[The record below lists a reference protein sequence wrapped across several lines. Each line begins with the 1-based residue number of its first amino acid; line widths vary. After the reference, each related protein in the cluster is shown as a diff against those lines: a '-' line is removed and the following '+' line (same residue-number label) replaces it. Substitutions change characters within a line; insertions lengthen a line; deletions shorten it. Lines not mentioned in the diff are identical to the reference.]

1 MYAVIG
7 SDCSLVESGIGGGE
21 NTSAPKSARMTTN
34 DTEPANNSGDSVNEL
49 SAGQRRRGDFNA
61 ASLLPCLRV
70 PESENDLKWMT
81 SQSLSIVYYTHA

>member
-34 DTEPANNSGDSVNEL
+34 DTEAANSSGDSVNEL
-49 SAGQRRRGDFNA
+49 SAVQ
-61 ASLLPCLRV
+61 LLQATTQPPVSFTQKAHGLGALL
-70 PESENDLKWMT
+70 ESVYPY
-81 SQSLSIVYYTHA
+81 SRAFLSYHW